1 MMRGCG
7 VWSGAWVGLGIA
19 MLSAAGAQGQG
30 AGTVVDLPSSKQLGA
45 APGSPQRVN
54 SEPVS
59 MAVSPDGRYVVTVNA
74 GYGTFESKYEQSLA
88 VMDTRTGRV
97 VDFPDE
103 RTATTGKQTL
113 YSGLAFSAD
122 GRHLYASMASLTDPA
137 GSEKGDVGNGIAV
150 YGFDAGK
157 ITPERLIPIGLQKLE
172 GARKTKLVGGVDGT
186 LGVPYP
192 AAIAVIDPTHDD
204 KAVMSGAPG
213 LVAGGRLLVADNL
226 SDDALL
232 IDAAAGKVVKRFDLS
247 ESDAVPSTYPVA
259 VAVSK
264 DGARGFVALWN
275 ASEVVELDLVNGT
288 VGRRL
293 ALLKPSDPVK
303 PGTHPCALEI
313 SPDGK
318 TLYVALAN
326 RDAVA
331 AIDISGGNPTH
342 DDKTVMNGAPNSS
355 KSPSSSKFAMKGY
368 FDTRLPGQSY
378 FGAEPV
384 ALAVS
389 ADGSRLYAAN
399 MGSDAVAVI
408 ETRRL
413 TAAAAK
419 QGMVEPVG
427 FIPTEWM
434 PMSVALV
441 PTHGDKAA
449 MNVAP
454 GSGAGEKLYVATDKG
469 RGTGPNNFAQR
480 EVAGAASR
488 RKSDFSYIAT
498 LLYGSLAAVDVSAVD
513 LKVATAEVM
522 QANRMKA
529 AEERIEFAAST
540 KTTAGPS
547 TALRSAQDDKQN
559 IGDDKQR
566 SGDDNKSAGPIKHVI
581 YIIKENRTYDQLFGD
596 LKQNGRPVGNGDARL
611 AMYGESVTPN
621 QHKLALQFGVLDN
634 FFDSGEVSG
643 DGHEWSNAAIS
654 TDYNEKTWQQQYRNA
669 QRTYDY
675 EGVVANGYPLLQKI
689 ADVNEP
695 ASGYMW
701 GNAEAHGRTHYNF
714 GEFIS
719 STFCGAKKSGSSQEG
734 PLLEGVKC
742 VRDAIQMGEAIPAEW
757 GGGVSKWPWAIPLLV
772 RNVATKPELVGHFA
786 EEAPDFNLRVPDQI
800 RAEVFLRHFA
810 GWVAERAAGKDTMP
824 NYITMRLGDD
834 HTAGTVAGG
843 PTPKASVADN
853 DLAVGRVVDAVS
865 HSAYWE
871 DTAIFILEDDA
882 QNGADHVDA
891 HRSLALVVSKY
902 APRAADG
909 GAFVD
914 SRFYTTVSV
923 VRTMETL
930 LGLPPMNNNDA
941 LAPLMGPMF
950 AGPGDQ
956 RPFAADYANRENGL
970 IYTANAASAVGA
982 KESAKMDFTHADR
995 ADPSKLNVILW
1006 RDAMGDAAVP
1016 AQLTERQKKA
1026 KKDEDD

>member
-1 MMRGCG
+1 L
-7 VWSGAWVGLGIA
+7 GAILLA
-19 MLSAAGAQGQG
+19 AAGAATGVLAQGT
-30 AGTVVDLPSSKQLGA
+30 AAAVVNLPSSKQIVGV

-97 VDFPDE
+97 VDYPDD

-113 YSGLAFSAD
+113 YSGLAFSGD
-122 GRHLYASMASLTDPA
+122 GRHLYASMASLTDPM
-137 GSEKGDVGNGIAV
+137 GSEKGDVGNGIVV
-150 YGFDAGK
+150 YGFSEGK
-157 ITPERLIPIGLQKLE
+157 ITPERMIAIGLQKLG
-172 GARKTKLVGGVDGT
+172 GARRTKLVGGVDGAM
-186 LGVPYP
+186 GVPYP
-192 AAIAVIDPTHDD
+192 AAIAVVEPEPTHRGST
-204 KAVMSGAPG
+204 AMNGAPG
-213 LVAGGRLLVADNL
+213 LEVGERLLVADNL
-226 SDDALL
+226 SDDALV
-232 IDAAAGKVVKRFDLS
+232 IEPRNGKVEMRFDLS

-275 ASEVVELDLVNGT
+275 ASEVVELDLLNGT

-293 ALLKPSDPVK
+293 ALLKPRDPVK
-303 PGTHPCALEI
+303 PGTHPCAMVV

-331 AIDISGGNPTH
+331 VVDISGRYPIH
-342 DDKTVMNGAPNSS
+342 RDKAAMNGAPKSS
-355 KSPSSSKFAMKGY
+355 EAPSSSRFAVTGY
-368 FDTRLPGQSY
+368 YDTRLPGQSY

-384 ALAVS
+384 ALALS
-389 ADGSRLYAAN
+389 ADGGRLYVAN

-419 QGMVEPVG
+419 QGMVEPEG

-434 PMSVALV
+434 PMSLATL
-441 PTHGDKAA
+441 PTHATPPAKLAGTPIGGKTA
-449 MNVAP
+449 MNGAP
-454 GSGAGEKLYVATDKG
+454 GSQAGEKLFIATDKG

-480 EVAGAASR
+480 VTATAIPKTKQE
-488 RKSDFSYIAT
+488 FTYIAT
-498 LLYGSLAAVDVSAVD
+498 LLYGSLAAVDVGAVD
-513 LKVATAEVM
+513 LKAATAEVM
-522 QANRMKA
+522 QANRMRAA
-529 AEERIEFAAST
+529 AERIQFAGGGERI
-540 KTTAGPS
+540 
-547 TALRSAQDDKQN
+547 
-559 IGDDKQR
+559 
-566 SGDDNKSAGPIKHVI
+566 KHAI
-581 YIIKENRTYDQLFGD
+581 YIIKENRTYDQIFGD

-621 QHKLALQFGVLDN
+621 QHELALQFGVLDN

-643 DGHEWSNAAIS
+643 DGHVWSNAAIG
-654 TDYNEKTWQQQYRNA
+654 TDYLEKTWQQEYRNA

-675 EGVVANGYPLLQKI
+675 EGAVSDGYPLLQKI
-689 ADVNEP
+689 PDVVEP
-695 ASGYMW
+695 KSGYMW

-714 GEFIS
+714 GEYIS
-719 STFCGAKKSGSSQEG
+719 STFCDMKKSGSMQEG
-734 PLLEGVKC
+734 PLLEGMKC
-742 VRDAIQMGEAIPAEW
+742 ARVAIRQGEAIPVEW
-757 GGGVSKWPWAIPLLV
+757 GGGVSRWPWAIPLLAG
-772 RNVATKPELVGHFA
+772 NVATKPELVGHFA
-786 EEAPDFNLRVPDQI
+786 AEAPDFNLRVPDQI

-810 GWVAERAAGKDTMP
+810 GWVRERAAGKDTMP

-891 HRSLALVVSKY
+891 HRSLALVVSKF

-914 SRFYTTVSV
+914 SRFYTTVSL

-941 LAPLMGPMF
+941 LAPLMGSMF
-950 AGPGDQ
+950 SGPGDQ

-970 IYTANAASAVGA
+970 IYTANAKTAVGA
-982 KESAKMDFTHADR
+982 RESAKMDFTHADR

-1016 AQLTERQKKA
+1016 AQLTERQKRA
-1026 KKDEDD
+1026 KKDDDD

>member
-1 MMRGCG
+1 
-7 VWSGAWVGLGIA
+7 
-19 MLSAAGAQGQG
+19 MLLAASVAYGQG
-30 AGTVVDLPSSKQLGA
+30 AGTVVNLPSSKQIVGV

-88 VMDTRTGRV
+88 VMDTRTGV
-97 VDFPDE
+97 VTDFPDE

-113 YSGLAFSAD
+113 YSGLAFSGD
-122 GRHLYASMASLTDPA
+122 GKHLYASMASLTDPT
-137 GSEKGDVGNGIAV
+137 GSATGDVGNGIAV

-157 ITPERLIPIGLQKLE
+157 ITPERMIPIGLQKLE
-172 GARKTKLVGGVDGT
+172 GTRRTKLVGGVDGT
-186 LGVPYP
+186 MGVPYP
-192 AAIAVIDPTHDD
+192 AAIAVMDPTHDD

-213 LVAGGRLLVADNL
+213 LVVGERLLVADNL

-232 IDAAAGKVVKRFDLS
+232 IDADGGKVLERFDLS
-247 ESDAVPSTYPVA
+247 ESDAVPGTYPVA

-331 AIDISGGNPTH
+331 AIDISGETPTH
-342 DDKTVMNGAPNSS
+342 RDNAAMNGAPSSSKSPNSS
-355 KSPSSSKFAMKGY
+355 KSPSSSKFAVKGY

-408 ETRRL
+408 ATRKL

-441 PTHGDKAA
+441 PTHRDKTA
-449 MNVAP
+449 MNGAP
-454 GSGAGEKLYVATDKG
+454 GSGAGEKLFIATDKG

-480 EVAGAASR
+480 QVEGAGAR

-498 LLYGSLAAVDVSAVD
+498 LLYGSLAAVDVGAVD
-513 LKVATAEVM
+513 LKAATAEVM
-522 QANRMKA
+522 QANRMRAA
-529 AEERIEFAAST
+529 AERIQFAGGGER
-540 KTTAGPS
+540 
-547 TALRSAQDDKQN
+547 
-559 IGDDKQR
+559 
-566 SGDDNKSAGPIKHVI
+566 IKHVI
-581 YIIKENRTYDQLFGD
+581 YIIKENRTYDQIFGD
-596 LKQNGRPVGNGDARL
+596 LKQNGRPVGNGDAGL

-621 QHKLALQFGVLDN
+621 QHELALQFGVLDN

-654 TDYNEKTWQQQYRNA
+654 TDYNERTWQPQYRNA

-675 EGVVANGYPLLQKI
+675 EGVVADGYPLLQKI

-719 STFCGAKKSGSSQEG
+719 STFCDMKKSGSMQEG
-734 PLLEGVKC
+734 PLLESVKC
-742 VRDAIQMGEAIPAEW
+742 AREAIRQGEEIPAEW
-757 GGGVSKWPWAIPLLV
+757 GGGVSRWPWAIPLLAG
-772 RNVATKPELVGHFA
+772 NVATKPELAGHFA
-786 EEAPDFNLRVPDQI
+786 AESPDFNLRVPDQI
-800 RAEVFLRHFA
+800 RAEVFLRHLA
-810 GWVAERAAGKDTMP
+810 GWVRERAAGKDTMP
-824 NYITMRLGDD
+824 NYITVRLGDD

-902 APRAADG
+902 SPRAVGG
-909 GAFVD
+909 GAFVE

-970 IYTANAASAVGA
+970 IYTANAKTAVGA
-982 KESAKMDFTHADR
+982 RESAKMDFTHADR

-1016 AQLTERQKKA
+1016 AQLTERQKRA
-1026 KKDEDD
+1026 KKDDDD

>member
-1 MMRGCG
+1 MRRRFL
-7 VWSGAWVGLGIA
+7 WSGVRVGLGAILLA
-19 MLSAAGAQGQG
+19 AAGAATGVLAQGTG
-30 AGTVVDLPSSKQLGA
+30 AVVNLPSSKQIVGA

-88 VMDTRTGRV
+88 VMDTRTGKL
-97 VDFPDE
+97 VDYPDE
-103 RTATTGKQTL
+103 RTATTGKQTF
-113 YSGLAFSAD
+113 YSGLAFSGD
-122 GRHLYASMASLTDPA
+122 GRHLYASMASLTDPT

-157 ITPERLIPIGLQKLE
+157 ITPERLIPIGLQKLA
-172 GARKTKLVGGVDGT
+172 GTRRSKLIGGVDGT
-186 LGVPYP
+186 MGVPYP
-192 AAIAVIDPTHDD
+192 AAITVVPDD
-204 KAVMSGAPG
+204 AAQAFMGGDNISISGWH
-213 LVAGGRLLVADNL
+213 LILVADNL
-226 SDDALL
+226 SDDVLML
-232 IDAAAGKVVKRFDLS
+232 DADSGKMLSRFDLS

-259 VAVSK
+259 LAVSK
-264 DGARGFVALWN
+264 EGRRRAYVALWN
-275 ASEVVELDLVNGT
+275 ASEVVELDLVNGK
-288 VGRRL
+288 VGRKL
-293 ALLKPSDPVK
+293 ALLKPSDLVK
-303 PGTHPCALEI
+303 PGSHPCAMEI
-313 SPDGK
+313 SPDGE

-326 RDAVA
+326 RDAVV
-331 AIDISGGNPTH
+331 AIDISGGNAGK
-342 DDKTVMNGAPNSS
+342 DRGQAGLVGYRAP
-355 KSPSSSKFAMKGY
+355 KFEVKGY

-408 ETRRL
+408 DTRKL
-413 TAAAAK
+413 TAGAAK

-434 PMSVALV
+434 PMSLAVV
-441 PTHGDKAA
+441 PPTHGDKAA
-449 MNVAP
+449 MNGAPNTSQVSEARPGAP
-454 GSGAGEKLYVATDKG
+454 GLGAGEKLFIATDKG

-480 EVAGAASR
+480 VTATAIPKTKQE
-488 RKSDFSYIAT
+488 FTYIAT
-498 LLYGSLAAVDVSAVD
+498 LLYGSLAAVDVGAVD
-513 LKVATAEVM
+513 LKAATAEVM
-522 QANRMKA
+522 AANRMKA
-529 AEERIEFAAST
+529 AAERIQFA
-540 KTTAGPS
+540 GGGE
-547 TALRSAQDDKQN
+547 R
-559 IGDDKQR
+559 
-566 SGDDNKSAGPIKHVI
+566 IKHVI
-581 YIIKENRTYDQLFGD
+581 YIIKENRTYDQVFGD
-596 LKQNGRPVGNGDARL
+596 LKQNGRPVGNGDAGL

-675 EGVVANGYPLLQKI
+675 EGVVADGYPLLQKI

-719 STFCGAKKSGSSQEG
+719 STFCDMKKSGSMQEG
-734 PLLEGVKC
+734 PLLESVKC
-742 VRDAIQMGEAIPAEW
+742 ARVAIQKGEAIPAEW
-757 GGGVSKWPWAIPLLV
+757 GGGVSRWPWAIPLLAG
-772 RNVATKPELVGHFA
+772 NVATKPELVGHFA
-786 EEAPDFNLRVPDQI
+786 AETPDFNLRVPDQI

-810 GWVAERAAGKDTMP
+810 GWVRERAAGKDTMP
-824 NYITMRLGDD
+824 NYITVRLGDD
-834 HTAGTVAGG
+834 HTAGTTVGG

-902 APRAADG
+902 SPRAVGG

-914 SRFYTTVSV
+914 SHFYTTVSV

-930 LGLPPMNNNDA
+930 LELPPMNNNDA

-950 AGPGDQ
+950 TGPGDQ

-970 IYTANAASAVGA
+970 IYTANAKTAVGSR
-982 KESAKMDFTHADR
+982 ESAKMDFTHADR
-995 ADPSKLNVILW
+995 ADSSKLNVILW

-1016 AQLTERQKKA
+1016 AQLTEKQKRA
-1026 KKDEDD
+1026 KKDDDD